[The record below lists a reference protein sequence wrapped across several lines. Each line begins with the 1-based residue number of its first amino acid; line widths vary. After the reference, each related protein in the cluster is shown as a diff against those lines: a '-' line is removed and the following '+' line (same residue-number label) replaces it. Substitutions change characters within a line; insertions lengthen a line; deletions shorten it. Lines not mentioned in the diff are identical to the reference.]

1 MIHKETAEII
11 SKEYYEKKCRKNAC
25 ETFKQMMDTVISEIV
40 VEAMKISINIAGVS
54 ETFSNK

>member
-1 MIHKETAEII
+1 
-11 SKEYYEKKCRKNAC
+11 
-25 ETFKQMMDTVISEIV
+25 MDTVISEIV